1 MKHLK
6 SVGLALGLSLTVV
19 GAQNPYFD
27 AIQLKNSRFQTYSLV
42 ILTEIQDADVNQIDG
57 LQAYTLEYSKNFS
70 EFSNLLGQSNSIIS
84 ELRVKFNEAK
94 LSQLKIILTQM
105 DTLIE
110 QSKKSNQKIR
120 HLISEKD

>member
-1 MKHLK
+1 MKHSK
-6 SVGLALGLSLTVV
+6 AIGLALSLGLTAVS
-19 GAQNPYFD
+19 AQNPYFD

-70 EFSNLLGQSNSIIS
+70 EFSHLLGQSNSIIS
-84 ELRVKFNEAK
+84 DLRIKFSESK
-94 LSQLKIILTQM
+94 LNQLKIILTQM

-110 QSKKSNQKIR
+110 QSKVSNQKIR
-120 HLISEKD
+120 YLISEKD